1 MPSVCPRPKR
11 PHHVLTAATLLVGV
25 GVASLPW
32 VRLNL
37 SSSLPRGLYRL
48 HAVPATVVRGTLVV
62 VPAPAAIR
70 PWYTALAPL
79 LKPVAGVAGD
89 VLTIQDAHFYINE
102 TDYGLIHHSADGR
115 PLPLLAV
122 PQQVPAGEVCVAS
135 LAPRSLDC
143 RYAGTTP
150 IADIRAVA
158 TPLWTWEVRNGGP

>member
-48 HAVPATVVRGTLVV
+48 HAVPPVLTRDMLVL
-62 VPAPAAIR
+62 VPAPSLMQA
-70 PWYTALAPL
+70 WYTARAPL

-89 VLTIQDAHFYINE
+89 MLTIHADRFYVNA
-102 TDYGLIHHSADGR
+102 TDYGLVYRSAAGR

-122 PQQVPAGEVCVAS
+122 PQQVPAGEVCLAS

-143 RYAGTTP
+143 RYYGTTP

-158 TPLWTWEVRNGGP
+158 TPLWTWR